1 MSENNTPEG
10 RLCSCG
16 KGVYIPY
23 KTETTTDYNG
33 KQTVVKIYK
42 CSECGHILRFTA
54 YKEV

>member
-33 KQTVVKIYK
+33 KQTVVDIYK
-42 CSECGHILRFTA
+42 CSACGHILRFTA